1 MEKIFHRI
9 RRHISSP
16 ETAAATKP
24 AAGPARLPTLWLLG
38 KTGAGKSS
46 LIQAVTGR
54 SDIEIGNGFSPCTQ
68 NSRRYDFP
76 SEKPLLRFLDTR
88 GLAEADYN
96 PDPDIAACAQTTHA
110 AIVVMKAEEPEQS
123 AVIRALEQIRRSGA
137 VKHLLLVHT
146 GILLLD
152 DELERRQAI
161 NHNQNQVESVWK
173 QPVESV
179 AVDFEG
185 AGNGIVGVEDLR
197 AALADFL
204 PIIALLGT
212 QKEHAGAEERRFVP
226 LRNDILWYAAASG
239 GTDVLPV
246 IGLGTVPMIQAK
258 MLHHLAGQY
267 GIAWNKKALA
277 DFAAALGAGFS
288 VRYLS
293 RLGIRQ
299 LTKLIPV
306 YGQTVGSAAAVVV
319 SFCSTYAIGRAAC
332 KYLYHKSKG
341 EPVSEQELKRL
352 YHQAF
357 NEVRKVKTR
366 ETPVDPH

>member
-9 RRHISSP
+9 RRLISSP
-16 ETAAATKP
+16 EKAAVKKP
-24 AAGPARLPTLWLLG
+24 SAVPARLPTLWLLG

-46 LIQAVTGR
+46 LIQAITGR
-54 SDIEIGNGFSPCTQ
+54 SDVEIGNGFSPCTRS
-68 NSRRYDFP
+68 SRRYDFP

-96 PDPDIAACAQTTHA
+96 ADEDIAACAQATSA

-123 AVIRALEQIRRSGA
+123 AVIRALAGIRRSGA
-137 VKHLLLVHT
+137 IKHLLLVHT

-152 DELERRQAI
+152 DELQRRQAI
-161 NHNQNQVESVWK
+161 NHNQHLVESAWK
-173 QPVESV
+173 QPVKSV
-179 AVDFEG
+179 AVDFGG
-185 AGNGIVGVEDLR
+185 AGNGTVGVEDLR
-197 AALADFL
+197 SALADFL
-204 PIIALLGT
+204 PIIALLST
-212 QKEHAGAEERRFVP
+212 REEHANAEEIRFAP

-239 GTDVLPV
+239 GTDAFPV
-246 IGLGTVPMIQAK
+246 VGLGTVPMIQAK

-267 GIAWNKKALA
+267 GISWDNKALA
-277 DFAAALGAGFS
+277 DFVAALGAGFS
-288 VRYLS
+288 VQYLS
-293 RLGIRQ
+293 KLGIRQ
-299 LTKLIPV
+299 LSKLIPV

-341 EPVSEQELKRL
+341 EAVSEQELKRL

-357 NEVRKVKTR
+357 NEVRKVKSR
-366 ETPVDPH
+366 ETPVEQH